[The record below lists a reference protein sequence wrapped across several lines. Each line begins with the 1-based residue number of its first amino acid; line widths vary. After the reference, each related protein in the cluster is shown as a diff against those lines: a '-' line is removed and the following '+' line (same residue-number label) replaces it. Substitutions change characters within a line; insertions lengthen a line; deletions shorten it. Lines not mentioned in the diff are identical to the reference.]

1 MKSLFTRY
9 GVPFFRLGA
18 IGLVVAL
25 VFAGVSSAYIPKVE
39 HPLSPQDRF
48 VSIIFF
54 PFEEQSGE
62 DGGADLRRRIVSHLG
77 KSPAFQYVI
86 YYPNPAKMEILSN
99 VAFART
105 KSDQVLPNPEFW
117 HESQIHYVVF
127 GRYVRTGDEVRAEV
141 FLYQVR
147 EEQMLMFHKYRA
159 PIDLFQEMAAK
170 IASRIEERLLA
181 NEPDTK
187 RRHDA
192 DGTK

>member
-1 MKSLFTRY
+1 MKKLFTRY
-9 GVPFFRLGA
+9 GIPSFRRSA
-18 IGLVVAL
+18 IGLMMAL
-25 VFAGVSSAYIPKVE
+25 MLAGFSYAYIPMVE
-39 HPLSPQDRF
+39 HPLSSQDCF

-77 KSPAFQYVI
+77 KSPAFEYII

-105 KSDQVLPNPEFW
+105 KSDQVWPNPEFW

-159 PIDLFQEMAAK
+159 PIDRFQEMAAK

-181 NEPDTK
+181 NEPDAK

-192 DGTK
+192 GGTK